1 MSVTEKQELK
11 NVPLADLIPYA
22 RNPRKNDP
30 AVQRIA
36 ASLTEYGLVKNSIVV
51 DEDMVLIT
59 GHTTTK
65 AMQALKWQTAPEVTQ
80 VFGLTKAQKKAYR
93 IADNRLGEL
102 AEWDEEL
109 LALEIEDLKD
119 LDFDPDLTGF
129 DDAAL
134 AEAFPPGKKE
144 ITGDN
149 YEPPAEIETDIRRG
163 DIIQLGRHRL
173 LCGDAQDK
181 GEITRLLDGAAPDLL
196 YYDPPYE
203 DPALWECYVDAPKAL
218 AFSDA
223 RHIKDAMQIASRYSY
238 IYEFI
243 WDTVISWYLDNRPLC
258 RHRSAFLC
266 QNDPGYDSDAA
277 VLNDGK
283 PRKETPRVS
292 NLGAYTYHPLPGGQ
306 VRLTTLYQKSKAD
319 LPAEHGKPVE
329 WIAPIIAGTHADIVL
344 DLFGGAGATI
354 MACEQIGATCYTI
367 EIDPGRCQAIKERY
381 FATKE
386 KV

>member
-1 MSVTEKQELK
+1 MITDKNELK
-11 NVPLADLIPYA
+11 NVPIADLIPYA

-30 AVQRIA
+30 AVQRVA
-36 ASLTEYGLVKNSIVV
+36 ASLKEYGLVKNSIVV
-51 DEDMVLIT
+51 DEEMVLIT
-59 GHTTTK
+59 GHTTMK
-65 AMQALKWQTAPEVTQ
+65 AMQVLGWTEAPEVTQ
-80 VFGLTKAQKKAYR
+80 VFGLTEAQKKAYR

-102 AEWDEEL
+102 AEWDTDL
-109 LALEIEDLKD
+109 LALEFDDLKE
-119 LDFDPDLTGF
+119 LDFDTDLTGF
-129 DDAAL
+129 DDTAL
-134 AEAFPPGKKE
+134 ADLYPPEKKE
-144 ITGDN
+144 AVEDD
-149 YEPPAEIETDIRRG
+149 YEPPAEIETDIQRG

-173 LCGDAQDK
+173 LCGDARD
-181 GEITRLLDGAAPDLL
+181 GNEITRLLDGAAPDLL

-203 DPALWECYVDAPKAL
+203 DSTLWECYVDAPKAL
-218 AFSDA
+218 VFSDA
-223 RHIKDAMQIASRYSY
+223 RHIKDAMRIASKYDY

-243 WDTVISWYLDNRPLC
+243 WDTVISWYLANRPLC

-283 PRKETPRVS
+283 TRKETPRVS
-292 NLGAYTYHPLPGGQ
+292 NLGAYIYHPLPGGQ

-319 LPAEHGKPVE
+319 LPAEHGKPIE
-329 WIAPIIAGTHADIVL
+329 WIAPIIAGTHATTVL
-344 DLFGGAGATI
+344 DLFGGSGATI
-354 MACEQIGATCYTI
+354 IACEQIGVTCYTI